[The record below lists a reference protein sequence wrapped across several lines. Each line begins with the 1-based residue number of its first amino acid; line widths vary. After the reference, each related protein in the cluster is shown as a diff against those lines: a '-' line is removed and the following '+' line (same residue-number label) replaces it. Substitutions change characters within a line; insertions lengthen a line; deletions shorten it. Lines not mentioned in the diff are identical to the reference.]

1 MWIFSELGFYSINL
15 TPDERW
21 LQFRARKRSDLENLK
36 RDFPKHFPGEIM
48 TLPHA
53 DYRYRLETTPAKAA
67 LVMAELTRAIEYRNF
82 KSHLAGTDQADKLE
96 MLHRLWHELHD
107 YQTAQE
113 RPKGK
118 GKAKFQPW
126 DELGYGRTVRQSRH
140 DEEIEAKVQGELS
153 DYLAGLP
160 NPDDEDDSLASLTEP
175 FPDWDGPTNRQAL
188 DDDGWPEESP
198 DDEVLTKTATGWK
211 WQAP

>member
-1 MWIFSELGFYSINL
+1 MWIFSELGFFSITR
-15 TPDERW
+15 TPDGDN
-21 LQFRARKRSDLENLK
+21 LHFRARKLADVENLK
-36 RDFPKHFPGEIM
+36 REFPQQFAGRRVM

-53 DYRYRLETTPAKAA
+53 DYRYRIETSA
-67 LVMAELTRAIEYRNF
+67 VMASSVMSQLTKRIEYRNF
-82 KSHLAGTDQADKLE
+82 KSHLAGTDQADKLQL
-96 MLHRLWHELHD
+96 LHALWHELHD

-113 RPKGK
+113 RPKK
-118 GKAKFQPW
+118 KKTAILRREAFR
-126 DELGYGRTVRQSRH
+126 ES
-140 DEEIEAKVQGELS
+140 EIERQVQGELS
-153 DYLAGLP
+153 DY
-160 NPDDEDDSLASLTEP
+160 LASLTEP